1 MSCQARIIY
10 YLYLL
15 IVNNANVTKEKYHYV
30 NYIQYNIEDTAAAI
44 ARLRL
49 FNIQMMELTVFADQS
64 IEFLIQPP
72 LAASLPVF
80 CLSSH
85 EKEMDRIRL

>member
-15 IVNNANVTKEKYHYV
+15 IVNNGNVTKEKYHYV
-30 NYIQYNIEDTAAAI
+30 NYIQYNIEDTAAAL
-44 ARLRL
+44 ARM

-64 IEFLIQPP
+64 IEFLI
-72 LAASLPVF
+72 LGAAPS
-80 CLSSH
+80 
-85 EKEMDRIRL
+85 